1 MVVLSTTLPSEGR
14 SQLIVV
20 GIDAHKKTHTGCAIG
35 GMVGES
41 LGEVTVAANQEG
53 HERLLLWATSIS
65 SDRLWAIEDCRH
77 VSGSLER
84 FLVSVGET
92 AVRVPPKLM
101 AGTRRSARTPGKSD
115 GIDARAVALAA
126 LREPELP
133 RATLAGEER
142 ELRLLVDYR
151 DQLVRERT
159 VIQQRIR
166 WHLHELC
173 PDLDVPS
180 RALDRGPWPGRVTRR
195 LRQMDPGVQVEIVST
210 QLKRMIQMTKQ
221 IDELEKRIASMVKT
235 LAPELLEIRG
245 CGPLTAA
252 KLVGEV
258 AGVKRFANAG
268 KLALHAGVAP
278 LSVSSG
284 QNQRHRLN
292 RTGNRQLNAALHR
305 IAITQASRDDRARAY
320 LARKQSEGKTK
331 REALRCLKRHLARV
345 VFKALQRGEERGR
358 LEALAA
364 TS

>member
-1 MVVLSTTLPSEGR
+1 M
-14 SQLIVV
+14 IVI
-20 GIDAHKKTHTGCAIG
+20 GIDAHKKSHTACAVG
-35 GMVGES
+35 GSVGEP
-41 LGEVTVAANQEG
+41 LGERTVAADQAG
-53 HERLLLWATSIS
+53 HERLLFWGASMS
-65 SDRLWAIEDCRH
+65 GERLWAIEDCRH
-77 VSGSLER
+77 LSGSLER
-84 FLVSVGET
+84 FLISVGET
-92 AVRVPPKLM
+92 VIRVPPKLM
-101 AGTRRSARTPGKSD
+101 AGARRSARTPGKSD
-115 GIDARAVALAA
+115 AIDARAVALAA
-126 LREPELP
+126 LREPDLP
-133 RATLAGEER
+133 RATLAGVER

-180 RALDRGPWPGRVTRR
+180 RALDRKPWPSRVARR
-195 LRQMDPGVQVEIVST
+195 LRQMDPGVQVEIVSA
-210 QLKRMIQMTKQ
+210 QLKRMVQMTKE
-221 IDELEKRIASMVKT
+221 INDLERRIASQVRT

-252 KLVGEV
+252 KIIGEV
-258 AGVKRFANAG
+258 AGVERFANAG

-284 QNQRHRLN
+284 NNQRHRLN

-320 LARKQSEGKTK
+320 LARKQAEGKTN

-345 VFKALQRGEERGR
+345 VFNALQSGEERR
-358 LEALAA
+358 RTESLEVA
-364 TS
+364 S